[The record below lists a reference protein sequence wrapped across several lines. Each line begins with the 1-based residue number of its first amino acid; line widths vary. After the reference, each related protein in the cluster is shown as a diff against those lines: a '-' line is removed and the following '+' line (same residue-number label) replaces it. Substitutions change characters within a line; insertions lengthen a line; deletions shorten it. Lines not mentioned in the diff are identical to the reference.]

1 MIASAH
7 PQFVNMMLID
17 DNSIDLY
24 ITAKVIKRANIGK
37 KVQQYTEAVEAL
49 KYLQDNSD
57 NLPALP
63 NIILVDIYMPGMS
76 GFEFME
82 AYDKLPIA
90 LKAFCKV
97 FIVSSSIDFHDL
109 DRANNDENV
118 TAFCEKPISSEF
130 LLSIYRSYVLPP
142 TTTLN

>member
-1 MIASAH
+1 MTTSAL
-7 PQFVNMMLID
+7 PQFANMMLID

-24 ITAKVIKRANIGK
+24 ITAKVIKRTNIGK
-37 KVQQYTEAVEAL
+37 EVQQYTDATEAL
-49 KYLQDNSD
+49 KYLQDNSG
-57 NLPALP
+57 NLSALP

-82 AYDKLPIA
+82 AYDKLPKA
-90 LKAFCKV
+90 LKGFCKV

-118 TAFCEKPISSEF
+118 AAFCEKPISSEF
-130 LLSIYRSYVLPP
+130 LLSIYKSYIQLASI
-142 TTTLN
+142 N

>member
-1 MIASAH
+1 MTASAH

-24 ITAKVIKRANIGK
+24 ITAKVIKRTNIGK
-37 KVQQYTEAVEAL
+37 EVQQYTEAVEAL
-49 KYLQDNSD
+49 KYLQDNSH

-82 AYDKLPIA
+82 AYDKLPA
-90 LKAFCKV
+90 TLKAFCKV

-118 TAFCEKPISSEF
+118 EAFCEKPISSEF
-130 LLSIYRSYVLPP
+130 LQSIHKSYVLPP
-142 TTTLN
+142 VTTIN